1 MDIGWVHA
9 WVGLDPCVSIVGWF
23 GLSEEKWTQVHLWTE
38 CFCGG
43 HLYRTALTRR
53 QRSIFIC
60 DVRVITSFPLFKA
73 APTATFFD
81 LPTFLQVA
89 IFVWTYGKSPAA
101 AFTLWMLFR
110 KTHPVLWAALLP
122 SVPSTHHHPSP
133 LTLPLQAWN
142 LSFPQI
148 LPTVAFFFFSSSFL
162 AVSRGKSGCKLP
174 AKFFFVFLL
183 FDDKCSVF

>member
-1 MDIGWVHA
+1 MDSGPSLDWVF
-9 WVGLDPCVSIVGWF
+9 LRRPSLQNCVNSATAI
-23 GLSEEKWTQVHLWTE
+23 HL
-38 CFCGG
+38 
-43 HLYRTALTRR
+43 HLRRTSNNIISTLQSSTDRH
-53 QRSIFIC
+53 F
-60 DVRVITSFPLFKA
+60 
-73 APTATFFD
+73 FFD

-110 KTHPVLWAALLP
+110 KTHPVLWAPLLP

-148 LPTVAFFFFSSSFL
+148 LPTVAFFFFFSSSFL

-183 FDDKCSVF
+183 LGDKCSVFNSL